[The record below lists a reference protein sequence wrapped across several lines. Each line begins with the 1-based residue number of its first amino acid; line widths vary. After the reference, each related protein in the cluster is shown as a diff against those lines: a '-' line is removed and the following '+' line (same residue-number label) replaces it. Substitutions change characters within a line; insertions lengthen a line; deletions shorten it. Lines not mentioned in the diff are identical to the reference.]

1 MVAIW
6 TTTPDFCCL
15 QYLYPITTKLPHHL
29 SANTNIHLWYMTI
42 IVADSYDKVTM
53 NVVGIVLNQG
63 EYAQNHIYVPS
74 SL

>member
-1 MVAIW
+1 
-6 TTTPDFCCL
+6 
-15 QYLYPITTKLPHHL
+15 
-29 SANTNIHLWYMTI
+29 MTI